1 MIYLLQLIE
10 IQSVSGSQTGG
21 ESKMSNIIFSA
32 TELDE
37 QFSGEFKISKKE
49 FEKILNGNRPLSNKD
64 ERLLQEDIKK
74 FEALFKEAESRV
86 VGWYTKK
93 IVKDYHDE
101 DFGYIYEIIS
111 ISNDGE
117 EKVNMAIKEGAIPL
131 YSNSLVRLVNFNW
144 SDWEDFSYKY
154 SYYLGDTRVGQYTKY
169 SGEHEEKNIY
179 ETLRRNSHSESV
191 SMYHGP
197 VTLSKMAVYYAR
209 YIHGIMQ
216 ICQSYNA
223 VITHS

>member
-86 VGWYTKK
+86 VG
-93 IVKDYHDE
+93 
-101 DFGYIYEIIS
+101 
-111 ISNDGE
+111 
-117 EKVNMAIKEGAIPL
+117 
-131 YSNSLVRLVNFNW
+131 
-144 SDWEDFSYKY
+144 
-154 SYYLGDTRVGQYTKY
+154 
-169 SGEHEEKNIY
+169 
-179 ETLRRNSHSESV
+179 
-191 SMYHGP
+191 
-197 VTLSKMAVYYAR
+197 
-209 YIHGIMQ
+209 
-216 ICQSYNA
+216 
-223 VITHS
+223 